1 MTRHA
6 IVKAEAKDMIAL
18 TIHNKGLQPRTV
30 HKTRAGAILT
40 LHYWGAKDAT
50 KIVDAAIGGEEQRVA
65 L

>member
-1 MTRHA
+1 
-6 IVKAEAKDMIAL
+6 MIAL

>member
-6 IVKAEAKDMIAL
+6 IVKAEAKEMIAL

-50 KIVDAAIGGEEQRVA
+50 KIVDAAIDGKTQRVP